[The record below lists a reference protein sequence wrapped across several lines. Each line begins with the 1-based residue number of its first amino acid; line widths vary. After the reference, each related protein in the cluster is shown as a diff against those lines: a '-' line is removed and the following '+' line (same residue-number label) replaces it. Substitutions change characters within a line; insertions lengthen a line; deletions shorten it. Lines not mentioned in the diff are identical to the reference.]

1 MVPAVTWKLVV
12 VAPAATV
19 AAPGRVRTPVG
30 LAATASRVPPAGAA
44 FEMVAVQVV
53 ELEDINEVAVQV
65 KEERVTADARVK
77 VEVWE
82 TPLRVAV
89 TVAD

>member
-1 MVPAVTWKLVV
+1 MVPAVTWKLVD

-19 AAPGRVRTPVG
+19 AELGRVRTPVG

-44 FEMVAVQVV
+44 FEIVAVQVV
-53 ELEDINEVAVQV
+53 ELEDINEVAAQV
-65 KEERVTADARVK
+65 KEERETAEARVM
-77 VEVWE
+77 VAVLE

-89 TVAD
+89 TIAD

>member
-19 AAPGRVRTPVG
+19 AEPGRVRTPVG

-53 ELEDINEVAVQV
+53 ELEDINDVAAQV
-65 KEERVTADARVK
+65 KEERETAEAKAMFAVL
-77 VEVWE
+77 E

-89 TVAD
+89 TIAD